1 MGGYPLEKCGGK
13 RNWYSLVGGAIKRRL
28 KSAAE
33 SDFVI
38 VLYNPKGKVEDKRV
52 KEAIETLIT
61 YRKATTPVGIATNAT
76 TEHERVRITTL
87 GEVTSHDINSDAL
100 LIVGN
105 SETPV
110 FNRKMVTPRGYKK
123 GVGY

>member
-1 MGGYPLEKCGGK
+1 
-13 RNWYSLVGGAIKRRL
+13 
-28 KSAAE
+28 
-33 SDFVI
+33 
-38 VLYNPKGKVEDKRV
+38 VEDKRV

-76 TEHERVRITTL
+76 TEHERARITTL
-87 GEVTSHDINSDAL
+87 GDVTSHDINSDAL
-100 LIVGN
+100 LIVDN

-123 GVGY
+123 GVGYRPSVSPAASLPGSRASMMGASRDWS